1 MSGNIKVVGSENDR
15 TKYVSNRDSS
25 YVNGMTDFIMV
36 NIPASRVVCL
46 KRACEVFDYTGNV
59 PELSWLKMTE
69 GSCNIVEQNRMT
81 EKEMKE
87 TWGQTIGRLLSEG
100 QVLTFETPFGERNLR
115 AKHVYNAVACSLNEE
130 SDMSSSSFYGVAF
143 WSNNAIS
150 NYICR
155 IFFGTSGV
163 YI

>member
-69 GSCNIVEQNRMT
+69 GS
-81 EKEMKE
+81 
-87 TWGQTIGRLLSEG
+87 
-100 QVLTFETPFGERNLR
+100 
-115 AKHVYNAVACSLNEE
+115 
-130 SDMSSSSFYGVAF
+130 
-143 WSNNAIS
+143 
-150 NYICR
+150 
-155 IFFGTSGV
+155 
-163 YI
+163 